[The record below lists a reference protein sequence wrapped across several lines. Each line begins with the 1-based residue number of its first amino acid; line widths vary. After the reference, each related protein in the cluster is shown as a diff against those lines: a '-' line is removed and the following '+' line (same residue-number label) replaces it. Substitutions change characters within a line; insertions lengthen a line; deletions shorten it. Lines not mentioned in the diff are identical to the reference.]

1 MARSD
6 LNLTREIAA
15 NGKPLFGS
23 TRTLKMP
30 VINMTGDQSPHV
42 DATVVFN
49 GRLQPNR
56 CTWMKI
62 QDAAMILEEQPAKV
76 AEAVK
81 LFLQGL
87 GYPIR
92 RAGQL
97 SSYKIT
103 PKQRSQSVSSTSYV
117 NAAMSGNSNIILK
130 LIILNVNDNLKY

>member
-1 MARSD
+1 MLLQSYMSRSD
-6 LNLTREIAA
+6 LCLAREIAT
-15 NGKPLFGS
+15 NGKPMFGS

-76 AEAVK
+76 AEALG

-87 GYPIR
+87 GYTLR
-92 RAGQL
+92 RVGQA
-97 SSYKIT
+97 SKNRN
-103 PKQRSQSVSSTSYV
+103 QRSSSVTATPYNTTIGTHKIVLFS
-117 NAAMSGNSNIILK
+117 
-130 LIILNVNDNLKY
+130 

>member
-1 MARSD
+1 MLLQSYMARTD
-6 LNLTREIAA
+6 LGLAREMAS
-15 NGKPLFGS
+15 NGKPMFGAS
-23 TRTLKMP
+23 RTLKMP

-76 AEAVK
+76 GEAVK

-87 GYPIR
+87 GYTLR
-92 RAGQL
+92 RVGQA
-97 SSYKIT
+97 SINRS
-103 PKQRSQSVSSTSYV
+103 QRSSSVSSSSY
-117 NAAMSGNSNIILK
+117 SSSTLTGELLSRHSR
-130 LIILNVNDNLKY
+130 

>member
-6 LNLTREIAA
+6 LSLTREIAA

-76 AEAVK
+76 AEAVN

-87 GYPIR
+87 GYTLR
-92 RAGQL
+92 RVGQGYL
-97 SSYKIT
+97 SKPT
-103 PKQRSQSVSSTSYV
+103 RTQRSQSVSSTSCV
-117 NAAMSGNSNIILK
+117 SSSASGKSFSILK
-130 LIILNVNDNLKY
+130 TKSL

>member
-1 MARSD
+1 MLLQSYMARSD
-6 LNLTREIAA
+6 LSLTREIAT
-15 NGKPLFGS
+15 NGKPLFGTS
-23 TRTLKMP
+23 RTLKMP

-76 AEAVK
+76 AEAAI

-87 GYPIR
+87 GYTFR
-92 RAGQL
+92 RVGQA
-97 SSYKIT
+97 ST
-103 PKQRSQSVSSTSYV
+103 NRNQRSSSVTSTPYTTSSF
-117 NAAMSGNSNIILK
+117 SGNI
-130 LIILNVNDNLKY
+130 